1 MSVRDTCL
9 AADRHRGLH
18 LAPRADR
25 DWFLTIAIRPPGPS
39 LTQPGMLISMNK
51 GLLYLCITI
60 GGIIGGYIPVLFGA
74 GGLSLISI
82 VGSTIGGFAGIWL
95 AYRIDNG

>member
-1 MSVRDTCL
+1 
-9 AADRHRGLH
+9 
-18 LAPRADR
+18 
-25 DWFLTIAIRPPGPS
+25 
-39 LTQPGMLISMNK
+39 MNK